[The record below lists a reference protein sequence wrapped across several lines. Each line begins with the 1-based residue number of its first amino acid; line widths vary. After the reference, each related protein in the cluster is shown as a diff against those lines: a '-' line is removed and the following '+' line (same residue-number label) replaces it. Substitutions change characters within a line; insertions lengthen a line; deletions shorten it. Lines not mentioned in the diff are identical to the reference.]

1 MLSITGSKY
10 FILYIDDLTRMIWVY
25 FLKSKGAAETLQT
38 FQNFK
43 VLVEKSGDHKIRRIR
58 CDNGKGE
65 YDNER
70 FRGYLI
76 ENGITYEPSAPY
88 TQNQNGVS
96 ERMIRTIVEKARSM
110 LHDAKLGESFWEEA
124 VRTAVYLHARSPT
137 KATQPDA
144 TPFEAWH
151 QRKPSLHHLRR
162 FGCDVYV
169 HVPPERR
176 TKWAA
181 KVHRCT
187 FLGYSDHTVQQYR
200 VWNSNRITIIT
211 ATNAAFDEQ
220 TFGNRD
226 AKAKLR
232 LMPDEIADGDIPG
245 SALMLPVPTLQDH
258 PHLHAMT
265 GTKSVMDI
273 IINSINSLYGPLLGP

>member
-1 MLSITGSKY
+1 MHVMANPRFALSSTSCEKPLLIQTWHQRLGHLNYSSVKALSHLADGIRISKSPHDQELCIACLEGKFRQTYRKQPSNRAAKKLELIHSDSCGPFPVLSITGSKY

-110 LHDAKLGESFWEEA
+110 LHDVKLGESFWEEA
-124 VRTAVYLHARSPT
+124 V
-137 KATQPDA
+137 
-144 TPFEAWH
+144 
-151 QRKPSLHHLRR
+151 
-162 FGCDVYV
+162 
-169 HVPPERR
+169 
-176 TKWAA
+176 
-181 KVHRCT
+181 
-187 FLGYSDHTVQQYR
+187 
-200 VWNSNRITIIT
+200 
-211 ATNAAFDEQ
+211 
-220 TFGNRD
+220 
-226 AKAKLR
+226 
-232 LMPDEIADGDIPG
+232 
-245 SALMLPVPTLQDH
+245 
-258 PHLHAMT
+258 
-265 GTKSVMDI
+265 
-273 IINSINSLYGPLLGP
+273 